1 MMLLGTLPQSL
12 FQPLAAPGAPVYVRL
27 LLDIYRQ
34 TQARPDPLSRDLIL
48 NLIYQQLAEPQA
60 LALTDDAQ
68 ADEPTAP
75 DQIDPLTARASAIV
89 RYLDRCGWLKGETLS
104 DFTVHYILPDY
115 AFRLLRVLDEI
126 AANEP
131 PALAGLVFSTYA
143 LLQRILTEP
152 DTAYVGIPQAH
163 RQTQHLL
170 NGLKELQQNI
180 GLHINQILAQSQARD
195 VLEQLFLRYREEI
208 VDRAYH
214 QLRTT
219 DHISRFRPG
228 VLSSVTQLAA
238 PDILDPAA
246 QRLRHMER
254 GGAAT
259 IDQARQHLLT
269 QLHEIRDQFEALD
282 RLLESIDA
290 RHGQFVN
297 AAVRQIELQLAA
309 HATTSGQLNTIIE
322 TLLNTSPVDFEPTV
336 DPLIHLHRLEWL
348 DPESLAAPTRT
359 ATLFEAE
366 AEVSSVISPED
377 LARALEDTERQLSRA
392 ISHKRIERYAR
403 EQLGDRAEMHATEI
417 PLSDPEQLAL
427 LIYLRAYGDGTLGYR
442 VEELSDGPLIEHDGF
457 AFHDFIIKANTP

>member
-12 FQPLAAPGAPVYVRL
+12 FQPLAAPGASVYARL

-34 TQARPDPLSRDLIL
+34 TQARPDPLSRELIL
-48 NLIYQQLAEPQA
+48 SLIYQQLAEPQA

-68 ADEPTAP
+68 SDEATTP

-104 DFTVHYILPDY
+104 DFSVHYILPDY
-115 AFRLLRVLDEI
+115 AFRLLRVLGEI
-126 AANEP
+126 AINEP

-228 VLSSVTQLAA
+228 VLSSVTQLAV
-238 PDILDPAA
+238 PDILKPAA
-246 QRLRHMER
+246 QRFEQEPLFALRKQLGEITPLAMNE
-254 GGAAT
+254 AT
-259 IDQARQHLLT
+259 FTQHQRRAQPLTANDRVGLTALHANAGLQDCAGVIGLL
-269 QLHEIRDQFEALD
+269 
-282 RLLESIDA
+282 
-290 RHGQFVN
+290 
-297 AAVRQIELQLAA
+297 LAA
-309 HATTSGQLNTIIE
+309 DRKLEQEAVAPRSAI
-322 TLLNTSPVDFEPTV
+322 
-336 DPLIHLHRLEWL
+336 EWL
-348 DPESLAAPTRT
+348 NKP
-359 ATLFEAE
+359 
-366 AEVSSVISPED
+366 
-377 LARALEDTERQLSRA
+377 
-392 ISHKRIERYAR
+392 
-403 EQLGDRAEMHATEI
+403 
-417 PLSDPEQLAL
+417 
-427 LIYLRAYGDGTLGYR
+427 
-442 VEELSDGPLIEHDGF
+442 
-457 AFHDFIIKANTP
+457 

>member
-1 MMLLGTLPQSL
+1 
-12 FQPLAAPGAPVYVRL
+12 
-27 LLDIYRQ
+27 
-34 TQARPDPLSRDLIL
+34 
-48 NLIYQQLAEPQA
+48 LIYQQLAEPQA
-60 LALTDDAQ
+60 VALTDDAQ
-68 ADEPTAP
+68 ADEAAPP

-126 AANEP
+126 AINEP

-152 DTAYVGIPQAH
+152 DTAYIGIPQAH

-238 PDILDPAA
+238 PDILDPAS
-246 QRLRHMER
+246 QRLRQL
-254 GGAAT
+254 GDAAT
-259 IDQARQHLLT
+259 IDLARQRLLM

-282 RLLESIDA
+282 RLLEAIDA
-290 RHGQFVN
+290 RHSQFVN

-322 TLLNTSPVDFEPTV
+322 TLLSTPSADFEPTI

-348 DPESLAAPTRT
+348 DAESLAAPTRA
-359 ATLFEAE
+359 ATPFEAE
-366 AEVSSVISPED
+366 AEVAFVISPED

-442 VEELSDGPLIEHDGF
+442 VEELSDSPLIEHGGF